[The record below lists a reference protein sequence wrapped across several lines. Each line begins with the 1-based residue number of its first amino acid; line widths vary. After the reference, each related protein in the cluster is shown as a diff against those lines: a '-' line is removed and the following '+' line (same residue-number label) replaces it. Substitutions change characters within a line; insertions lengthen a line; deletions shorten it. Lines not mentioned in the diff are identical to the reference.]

1 MKFRIHN
8 LFPLLGITIASFML
22 VACATYGQHAGQSIT
37 IQTGRVVAAQSVNL
51 QSQAGRGVAIGGIL
65 GYAATSSRQGSS
77 RRARNTILGAAAG
90 GAIAA
95 SAQGSLN
102 GMEFTV
108 EVGSGA
114 LVQVVT
120 DQTEIRV
127 GDCVNVEQ
135 AGRGTANVRRV
146 SKALCE
152 AVASNTVDADIQK
165 ELSKSAQRCLAA
177 KERLLDAE
185 SDAQIEAAIR
195 RVEIL
200 CDD

>member
-1 MKFRIHN
+1 MKLRIHN
-8 LFPLLGITIASFML
+8 LFPLLGIAVASLML
-22 VACATYGQHAGQSIT
+22 AACATYGQHAGQSIT

-51 QSQAGRGVAIGGIL
+51 QSQAGRGVAVGGIL
-65 GYAATSSRQGSS
+65 GYVATSSRHGSS
-77 RRARNTILGAAAG
+77 RRVRNTILGAAAG
-90 GAIAA
+90 GVIAA
-95 SAQGSLN
+95 SAEGSLN

-120 DQTEIRV
+120 DQTEIQV

-152 AVASNTVDADIQK
+152 AVASNTVDTDIQK
-165 ELSKSAQRCLAA
+165 DISKSAQRCLVA